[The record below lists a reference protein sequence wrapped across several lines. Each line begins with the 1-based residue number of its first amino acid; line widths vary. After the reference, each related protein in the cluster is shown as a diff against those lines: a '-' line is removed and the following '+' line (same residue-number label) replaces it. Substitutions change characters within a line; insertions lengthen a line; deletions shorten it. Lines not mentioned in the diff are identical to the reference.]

1 MSTIRV
7 SGDSS
12 GYFDLT
18 VPSAAGT
25 NTIDLSKLPVKDAND
40 NLTLNGNIGAG
51 GTTAFASM
59 GGRLGFDNDYS
70 DSARGPNKILLQN
83 DGNWISGLGISNN
96 SLDIYSGGIIAFHKS
111 TSPNAYTTS
120 MSIDASGVVKTPS
133 QPMLKVGLGSG
144 AYLTGTH
151 GKVPFGSFNS
161 SHVFDPEDNMN
172 AFNTST
178 NTYTIPS
185 GLGGLWHI
193 TAHTYTT
200 GNNANQ
206 IAVYVNGSREDAIG
220 TDGGTTAHNQGSIV
234 KRFAAGDQIQ
244 IWVFYG
250 AALTVQ
256 PNMFHTYWQM
266 NFLG

>member
-12 GYFDLT
+12 GYYDLT

-25 NTIDLSKLPVKDAND
+25 NSIDLSKLPVKDAND

-59 GGRLGFDNDYS
+59 GGRIGFDNDYS

-96 SLDIYSGGIIAFHKS
+96 SLDIYSGGNIAFHRS
-111 TSPNAYTTS
+111 TGPNAYTTN
-120 MSIDASGVVKTPS
+120 MTINPSGVVTIPN
-133 QPMLKVGLGSG
+133 QPMLKVGVANASSM
-144 AYLTGTH
+144 TGTN
-151 GKVPFGSFNS
+151 GKIPFDSFNS
-161 SHVFDPEDNMN
+161 AHVFDPEDNMS

-185 GLGGLWHI
+185 GLGGLYHI
-193 TAHTYTT
+193 SAHIYTT
-200 GNNANQ
+200 TSNANQ
-206 IAVYVNGSREDAIG
+206 IAVYVNGNREDAIG
-220 TDGGTTAHNQGSIV
+220 TDNGTSMMNQGSIV

-244 IWVFYG
+244 MWAFY
-250 AALTVQ
+250 ASNITIQ
-256 PNMFHTYWQM
+256 PNAFHTYWQM

>member
-40 NLTLNGNIGAG
+40 NLTLNGNIGANAS
-51 GTTAFASM
+51 TAFASM
-59 GGRLGFDNDYS
+59 GGRIGFDNDYS

-111 TSPNAYTTS
+111 TGPNAYTTN

-133 QPMLKVGLGSG
+133 QPMLKVGLSSG
-144 AYLTGTH
+144 AYLTGTN
-151 GKVPFGSFNS
+151 GKIPFDSFNS
-161 SHVFDPEDNMN
+161 AVVFDPEDNMN

-185 GLGGLWHI
+185 GLGGLWFI
-193 TAHTYTT
+193 SAHTYTT

-220 TDGGTTAHNQGSIV
+220 TDAGTSGMNQGSIV

-244 IWVFYG
+244 MWVFMG

>member
-25 NTIDLSKLPVKDAND
+25 NSIDLSKLPVKDASNIISVD
-40 NLTLNGNIGAG
+40 GLKHTNG
-51 GTTAFASM
+51 T
-59 GGRLGFDNDYS
+59 
-70 DSARGPNKILLQN
+70 
-83 DGNWISGLGISNN
+83 SGIA
-96 SLDIYSGGIIAFHKS
+96 ITSGGIVTHTKI
-111 TSPNAYTTS
+111 
-120 MSIDASGVVKTPS
+120 
-133 QPMLKVGLGSG
+133 PMLKVGVTNSSS
-144 AYLTGTH
+144 LTGTQ
-151 GKVPFGSFNS
+151 GKIPFDSFNS
-161 SHVFDPEDNMN
+161 AHVFDPEDNMN

-185 GLGGLWHI
+185 GLGGLYHI
-193 TAHTYTT
+193 SSHIYTT
-200 GNNANQ
+200 TSNANQ

-220 TDGGTTAHNQGSIV
+220 TDNGTSMMNQGSIV
-234 KRFAAGDQIQ
+234 KRFAAGDEIQ
-244 IWVFYG
+244 LWAFY
-250 AALTVQ
+250 ASTVTIQ